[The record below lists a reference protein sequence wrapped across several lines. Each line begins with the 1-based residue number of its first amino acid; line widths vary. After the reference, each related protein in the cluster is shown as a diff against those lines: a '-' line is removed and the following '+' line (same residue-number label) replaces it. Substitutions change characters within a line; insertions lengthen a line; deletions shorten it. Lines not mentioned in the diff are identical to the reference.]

1 MSSQRG
7 QSAEEGT
14 AGVIE
19 SGVRNLA
26 VRRPVVFFFVACY
39 AISWPFFLTS
49 NLVGDPFRTI
59 LIVIGGFGPAT
70 AAAWA
75 IRLRRRSLSE
85 WGRAI
90 IRWRV
95 SPLAYLYA
103 LGLPVL
109 LAAGLNAALMVL
121 GHEVEWGLA
130 PERAPAYL
138 LTFLL
143 TATIFGG
150 QEEPG
155 WRGYALGELQR
166 RHSPMIATLLLGLG
180 WGIWHVPLYGPVG
193 FVVPLVL
200 AFLYTFLYNV
210 TGSVLLCILLHAG
223 LTAAQDHLL
232 LTADSMIVDI
242 VLLATYLI
250 AAGVV
255 ILLTRGRLGKRSSVD
270 DEAVAGVKPE
280 TGEEQ
285 AT

>member
-7 QSAEEGT
+7 QSAEEST
-14 AGVIE
+14 TE
-19 SGVRNLA
+19 LKKKRVRNGA
-26 VRRPVVFFFVACY
+26 VRHPIGFFFVASY
-39 AISWPFFLTS
+39 VISWPFFLAS
-49 NLVGDPFRTI
+49 HLVGDPFRTI
-59 LIVIGGFGPAT
+59 LIAIGGFGPAT
-70 AAAWA
+70 AAAWTL
-75 IRLRRRSLSE
+75 RLRRGSLSE

-103 LGLPVL
+103 LGIPVL
-109 LAAGLNAALMVL
+109 LAAGSNAALMVL
-121 GHEVEWGLA
+121 GHQVEWGQA

-143 TATIFGG
+143 TAIIFGG

-166 RHSPMIATLLLGLG
+166 RRSPLVATLLLGLG
-180 WGIWHVPLYGPVG
+180 WGIWHVPLYGPAG

-200 AFLYTFLYNV
+200 AFFYTFLYNI

-232 LTADSMIVDI
+232 LTADTFTVDI
-242 VLLATYLI
+242 VLLATYI
-250 AAGVV
+250 VAAAAV
-255 ILLTRGRLGKRSSVD
+255 IVLTRGRLGKRPV
-270 DEAVAGVKPE
+270 
-280 TGEEQ
+280 GE
-285 AT
+285 

>member
-1 MSSQRG
+1 MSSRG
-7 QSAEEGT
+7 QSAEEST
-14 AGVIE
+14 TELKE
-19 SGVRNLA
+19 SGVRNVA
-26 VRRPVVFFFVACY
+26 GRHPVVFFFVACY
-39 AISWPFFLTS
+39 AISWPFFLAS
-49 NLVGDPFRTI
+49 HLVGDPFRTI
-59 LIVIGGFGPAT
+59 LIVIGGFGPAG

-75 IRLRRRSLSE
+75 IRLRRGSLSE

-121 GHEVEWGLA
+121 GHQVEWGLA

-143 TATIFGG
+143 TAIIFGG

-166 RHSPMIATLLLGLG
+166 SRTPLVATLLLGFG
-180 WGIWHVPLYGPVG
+180 WGIWHVPLYGPAG

-200 AFLYTFLYNV
+200 AFFYTFLYNI

-232 LTADSMIVDI
+232 FTADTMTVDL
-242 VLLATYLI
+242 VLLATYI
-250 AAGVV
+250 VAAAAV
-255 ILLTRGRLGKRSSVD
+255 IVLTRGRLGKRPGA
-270 DEAVAGVKPE
+270 E
-280 TGEEQ
+280 
-285 AT
+285 

>member
-7 QSAEEGT
+7 QSVEESTTELG
-14 AGVIE
+14 E
-19 SGVRNLA
+19 SRVRNVA
-26 VRRPVVFFFVACY
+26 VRHPVGFFFVASY
-39 AISWPFFLTS
+39 AIAWPFFLAS
-49 NLVGDPFRTI
+49 HLVGDPFRTV
-59 LIVIGGFGPAT
+59 LMVIGGFGPAT

-75 IRLRRRSLSE
+75 IRLRRGSLSE

-121 GHEVEWGLA
+121 GHQVEWGLA

-143 TATIFGG
+143 TAVIFGG

-166 RHSPMIATLLLGLG
+166 RRSPLVATLAGSWLGHLARS
-180 WGIWHVPLYGPVG
+180 PLR
-193 FVVPLVL
+193 
-200 AFLYTFLYNV
+200 A
-210 TGSVLLCILLHAG
+210 
-223 LTAAQDHLL
+223 
-232 LTADSMIVDI
+232 
-242 VLLATYLI
+242 
-250 AAGVV
+250 
-255 ILLTRGRLGKRSSVD
+255 GRLCGAASARLPLHLPLQHHGQRAAVHHAACRIDRCPRSSAAD
-270 DEAVAGVKPE
+270 R
-280 TGEEQ
+280 
-285 AT
+285 